1 MDHNYIIQWNCRGLR
16 SNREDIELLI
26 TKYSPVAICLQE
38 TMLKPHQMPTF
49 KYYTTYYK
57 SNMSGHGG
65 VCILVKTS
73 FIQSQVHFQA
83 DLQAVAVCISINN
96 KTYTLA
102 SVYVPPSEL
111 INKLAF
117 KRMLDS
123 FPSDCLVLGDFN
135 AHSHLWGSKNDDK
148 RGKVVEDILD
158 SHQLILLNNS
168 VHTRFDSHNQTSSLL
183 DLSICHPSIYMDV
196 DYEILSDRLG
206 SDHHPILISA
216 NISNPPVP
224 ERRPKWNFRKAKWE
238 DFQNQCIAEITPEL
252 FHDSDDKMALFS
264 STLLDIATDNIPK
277 TNPFP
282 KRKAKP
288 WFDEDCQAAKKER
301 NKANRNALKFPS
313 AANSIRAKL
322 IKARTKKLFKQKKR
336 ESWKAYISSINVNTP
351 AKKVWNMVRKINGK
365 NVGSHLHHLKD
376 SNGTLITNKEEI
388 ANSLGSSIEKSSSSA
403 NYSEQ
408 FQSIK
413 ATKEKNKINF
423 KTSLKYKYNKKFKL
437 RDLKRSLKKSNNS
450 SPGFDQIHYEILRH
464 LPNDTL
470 QILLEIINDIW
481 KSETFPESWRE
492 ALIISIPKP
501 GKDHFNPINYRPIAL
516 TSCICKTVERMVN
529 ERLVWYLE
537 KNGLLAKEQCGYRAN
552 RSTVDHLVRLE
563 TFIRDA
569 FIQDQHLV
577 AVFFDLQKAY
587 DTTWKHGILE
597 DLYNMGL
604 RGHLPTFI
612 GNFLSDRVFQVSLGI
627 LLSDRFE
634 QEEGVPQG
642 AILSTTL
649 FNVKVNDIVK
659 QIDPGV
665 ECSLY
670 VDDFV
675 IMFKSPTTDAI
686 QRKLQRTINK
696 LERWTLRNGFTFSKN
711 KTVAMHFCPDKKCQD
726 PELTLGGTPIQFV
739 KENKFLGLIWDTKL
753 TFEPHVKYLKA
764 KCTKALNILKVLS
777 RTEYGSDKSTLLKL
791 YRSLVRS
798 KLDYG
803 CIVYGSAGPDTLK
816 KLDPVHNQGLRLS
829 LGAFRSSPVES
840 LYVEAHE
847 PPLEVRR
854 EKLILQY
861 LLKLKA
867 NPENPAYDV
876 VFRPKH
882 RERYALKP
890 GATKPLG
897 IYRIE
902 LLRRAKIS
910 LKEIAVN
917 TIADEPVWDSE
928 PIPVNFSLSEYD
940 KSSTS
945 SDVFRGKFNELKRK
959 YTDFCEMYTDGSKAD
974 EKVASAAVTPYGN
987 KVTRLRDGCSVF
999 SAEIEAINLALEFVK
1014 VSTVKQFVIFS
1025 DSLSALQAIHS
1036 QESKNPLVNNLIA
1049 FYHKITSQGKYIEF
1063 CWIPSHRGIAG
1074 NERADRAAKQAL
1086 SNPEPVSFKVP
1097 STDFFSKI
1105 HSFVSSSWQE
1115 RWDKEVNNKLHSIMP
1130 SVNESYYSGCKNRKN
1145 DVIMNRLRIGHTR
1158 LTHSHLMENRPSP
1171 KCNFCGESQQ
1181 LSVKHILLECSHFSH
1196 KRRQHFQVVDLRQ
1209 LFTTVSSRIIID
1221 FVKDIGLY
1229 NSL

>member
-1 MDHNYIIQWNCRGLR
+1 
-16 SNREDIELLI
+16 
-26 TKYSPVAICLQE
+26 
-38 TMLKPHQMPTF
+38 
-49 KYYTTYYK
+49 
-57 SNMSGHGG
+57 
-65 VCILVKTS
+65 
-73 FIQSQVHFQA
+73 
-83 DLQAVAVCISINN
+83 
-96 KTYTLA
+96 
-102 SVYVPPSEL
+102 
-111 INKLAF
+111 
-117 KRMLDS
+117 MLDS

-135 AHSHLWGSKNDDK
+135 AHSHLWGSNNEDK

-365 NVGSHLHHLKD
+365 NVSSHLHHLKD

-423 KTSLKYKYNKKFKL
+423 KTSLKFKYNKKFKL

-659 QIDPGV
+659 QIDHGV

-854 EKLILQY
+854 EKLI
-861 LLKLKA
+861 
-867 NPENPAYDV
+867 
-876 VFRPKH
+876 
-882 RERYALKP
+882 
-890 GATKPLG
+890 
-897 IYRIE
+897 
-902 LLRRAKIS
+902 
-910 LKEIAVN
+910 
-917 TIADEPVWDSE
+917 
-928 PIPVNFSLSEYD
+928 
-940 KSSTS
+940 
-945 SDVFRGKFNELKRK
+945 
-959 YTDFCEMYTDGSKAD
+959 
-974 EKVASAAVTPYGN
+974 
-987 KVTRLRDGCSVF
+987 
-999 SAEIEAINLALEFVK
+999 
-1014 VSTVKQFVIFS
+1014 
-1025 DSLSALQAIHS
+1025 
-1036 QESKNPLVNNLIA
+1036 
-1049 FYHKITSQGKYIEF
+1049 
-1063 CWIPSHRGIAG
+1063 
-1074 NERADRAAKQAL
+1074 
-1086 SNPEPVSFKVP
+1086 
-1097 STDFFSKI
+1097 
-1105 HSFVSSSWQE
+1105 
-1115 RWDKEVNNKLHSIMP
+1115 
-1130 SVNESYYSGCKNRKN
+1130 
-1145 DVIMNRLRIGHTR
+1145 
-1158 LTHSHLMENRPSP
+1158 
-1171 KCNFCGESQQ
+1171 
-1181 LSVKHILLECSHFSH
+1181 
-1196 KRRQHFQVVDLRQ
+1196 
-1209 LFTTVSSRIIID
+1209 
-1221 FVKDIGLY
+1221 Y
-1229 NSL
+1229 NICLN